1 MFRPIDYIWALEEI
15 ANYSFNSIATTLALY
30 LALSMRHTVELK
42 LPRWSS
48 EKKSKEEQETEE
60 KNKIKQTKKNQKNQ
74 RMTPLDFHINAL

>member
-1 MFRPIDYIWALEEI
+1 
-15 ANYSFNSIATTLALY
+15 
-30 LALSMRHTVELK
+30 MRHTVELK

-60 KNKIKQTKKNQKNQ
+60 KNKIKQTKKKQKNQ